1 MASLCGPN
9 PVIGATD
16 DIHATELNKLGTRSR
31 DAAGNEYIYLKGVG
45 SLVQYDWV
53 TFDEAWVTIRAIA
66 NAQGRVAIAQA
77 AVLSGQYG
85 WFMIYGTSLGTAL
98 TAFAD
103 NGKVYLTG
111 TGGAVDDTDVAGDA
125 VMGAVGRSILSGTT
139 ATFEISYPMVLD
151 LAVD

>member
-1 MASLCGPN
+1 MASFVGSS
-9 PVIGATD
+9 PVVGASD
-16 DIHATELNKLGTRSR
+16 DIHATALNTLGTKTK

-53 TFDEAWVTIRAIA
+53 TFDEAHVTIRAIA

-77 AVLSGQYG
+77 ATLSGQYG
-85 WFMIYGTSLGTAL
+85 WFLIYGTGLGTAL

-111 TGGAVDDTDVAGDA
+111 TAGAVDDTDVAGDA
-125 VMGAVGRSILSGTT
+125 VIGAIGRSILSGTT
-139 ATFEISYPMVLD
+139 ASFELNYPHVLD